1 LVGSEH
7 NDKKD
12 GDDVAMFSALRFRD
26 FRFVL
31 LTLVLSQ
38 AGYWGCNIAFQS
50 VLSEVDGTPATM
62 GALFFC
68 LLVPYTLFSLPAGAL
83 ADAFDRRR
91 LQIGVL
97 VAVSVL
103 AGVCAATSA
112 AKVVDVPVLLVLA
125 FLAGT
130 GISFLSPVTQALVAN
145 TVPAEALGNAVPL
158 QAAGLNL
165 ARSIGPAVAGL
176 ILVAWGTLGT
186 FVMYAMLSLAAVAA
200 AVAIR
205 TRRVPPVAPVVRE
218 SLGAQVRAGI
228 QHARDR
234 PPAALCLT
242 IVGVNAF
249 FGCAFTTQLAVRA
262 ASTSDRPD
270 AVFPMLVA
278 LTGVG
283 SLLGVL
289 VVARLSERVAT
300 VWHAAV
306 ILGLL
311 AGSTALLGTAS
322 TVPVL
327 AGAALLCGAFSIG
340 TMVTLQTV
348 IQRVVDDAQRGRAM
362 SLYFLGWG
370 GMPFGALL
378 LGGLSTWFGSATAFL
393 LYAAACLAVAGTVLV
408 RLRRRGGGDSLPV
421 T

>member
-1 LVGSEH
+1 
-7 NDKKD
+7 
-12 GDDVAMFSALRFRD
+12 MFSALRFRD

-50 VLSEVDGTPATM
+50 VLTEVDGTPATM

-68 LLVPYTLFSLPAGAL
+68 LLVPFTLFSIPAGLL
-83 ADAFDRRR
+83 ADAVDRRR

-97 VAVSVL
+97 LATSAL
-103 AGVCAATSA
+103 AGVCAATVA
-112 AKVVDVPVLLVLA
+112 ARIVHLPVLLVLA

-145 TVPAEALGNAVPL
+145 TVPAEALGTAVPM

-176 ILVAWGTLGT
+176 ILVAWGPLGT
-186 FVMYAMLSLAAVAA
+186 FVMYATLSLAAVAA
-200 AVAIR
+200 ALAIR
-205 TRRVPPVAPVVRE
+205 TRRVPPVTPVARE
-218 SLGAQVRAGI
+218 SLTAQVRAGLR
-228 QHARDR
+228 HARER
-234 PPAALCLT
+234 PPAALCLV

-249 FGCAFTTQLAVRA
+249 FGCAFTSQLAVRA
-262 ASTSDRPD
+262 ASTSAHPD
-270 AVFPMLVA
+270 TVFPMLVA

-289 VVARLSERVAT
+289 VVARLSARVGT
-300 VWHAAV
+300 VWHATV

-311 AGSTALLGTAS
+311 SGGNALFGTAT

-327 AGAALLCGAFSIG
+327 AGAALLCGTFSIG
-340 TMVTLQTV
+340 AMVILQTV
-348 IQRVVDDAQRGRAM
+348 IQQVVDDAQRGRAM

-378 LGGLSTWFGSATAFL
+378 LGGLSTWFGSAIAFG
-393 LYAAACLAVAGTVLV
+393 LYAAAGLVVAAVVLV
-408 RLRRRGGGDSLPV
+408 RLRRGGGDPLPA

>member
-1 LVGSEH
+1 MA
-7 NDKKD
+7 KD
-12 GDDVAMFSALRFRD
+12 VKMFSALQFRD

-50 VLSEVDGTPATM
+50 VLIESDATPATM

-68 LLVPYTLFSLPAGAL
+68 LLVPFTLFSIPAGVL
-83 ADAFDRRR
+83 ADAVDRRR

-97 VAVSVL
+97 LATTVL
-103 AGVCAATSA
+103 AGVCAATIA
-112 AKVVDVPVLLVLA
+112 ARIVALPVMLTLA

-145 TVPAEALGNAVPL
+145 TVPAEALGHAVPI

-176 ILVAWGTLGT
+176 ILVAWGPLGT
-186 FVMYAMLSLAAVAA
+186 FVMYATLTLAAAA
-200 AVAIR
+200 AAIAVR
-205 TRRVPPVAPVVRE
+205 TRRVRPAVRAARE
-218 SLGAQVRAGI
+218 SLVAQVRAGI
-228 QHARDR
+228 RHARER
-234 PPAALCLT
+234 PPAALCLV
-242 IVGVNAF
+242 IVAVNAF
-249 FGCAFTTQLAVRA
+249 FGCAFTTQLPVRA
-262 ASTSDRPD
+262 AATTDNPD
-270 AVFPMLVA
+270 PVFPMLVA
-278 LTGVG
+278 LTGLG
-283 SLLGVL
+283 SLLGIL
-289 VVARLSERVAT
+289 VVARLSERIAT

-306 ILGLL
+306 TLVLLGL
-311 AGSTALLGTAS
+311 SNALLGAAT

-327 AGAALLCGAFSIG
+327 AAAALLCGTFSIG
-340 TMVTLQTV
+340 AMVTLQTV
-348 IQRVVDDAQRGRAM
+348 VQKVVDDAQRGRVM

-378 LGGLSTWFGSATAFL
+378 LGGLSTWLGSTTAFL
-393 LYAAACLAVAGTVLV
+393 LYAAACLATAATVLLW
-408 RLRRRGGGDSLPV
+408 LRRGRADPLPA

>member
-1 LVGSEH
+1 
-7 NDKKD
+7 
-12 GDDVAMFSALRFRD
+12 
-26 FRFVL
+26 
-31 LTLVLSQ
+31 
-38 AGYWGCNIAFQS
+38 
-50 VLSEVDGTPATM
+50 
-62 GALFFC
+62 
-68 LLVPYTLFSLPAGAL
+68 
-83 ADAFDRRR
+83 
-91 LQIGVL
+91 
-97 VAVSVL
+97 
-103 AGVCAATSA
+103 
-112 AKVVDVPVLLVLA
+112 
-125 FLAGT
+125 
-130 GISFLSPVTQALVAN
+130 
-145 TVPAEALGNAVPL
+145 
-158 QAAGLNL
+158 
-165 ARSIGPAVAGL
+165 
-176 ILVAWGTLGT
+176 VAWGTLGT
-186 FVMYAMLSLAAVAA
+186 FVMYATLSLAAAAA

-205 TRRVPPVAPVVRE
+205 TRRVPPATPVVRE
-218 SLGAQVRAGI
+218 SLTAQVRAGI
-228 QHARDR
+228 RHARDR

-242 IVGVNAF
+242 IVGINAF

-270 AVFPMLVA
+270 TVFPMLVA

-311 AGSTALLGTAS
+311 AGSTALLGTAP

-393 LYAAACLAVAGTVLV
+393 LYAAACLAVATTVLV
-408 RLRRRGGGDSLPV
+408 RLRRRGDSDSLPA

>member
-1 LVGSEH
+1 
-7 NDKKD
+7 
-12 GDDVAMFSALRFRD
+12 MFSALRFRD

-50 VLSEVDGTPATM
+50 VLTEVDGTPATM

-68 LLVPYTLFSLPAGAL
+68 LLVPFTLFSIPAGVL

-97 VAVSVL
+97 LATSAL
-103 AGVCAATSA
+103 AGVCAATVA
-112 AKVVDVPVLLVLA
+112 ARVVDLPVLLVLA

-145 TVPAEALGNAVPL
+145 TVPAEALGNAVPI

-176 ILVAWGTLGT
+176 ILVAWGPLGT
-186 FVMYAMLSLAAVAA
+186 FVMYATLSLAAVAA
-200 AVAIR
+200 AVAVR
-205 TRRVPPVAPVVRE
+205 TRRVPPVTPVVRE
-218 SLGAQVRAGI
+218 SLAVQVRAGI
-228 QHARDR
+228 RHARER
-234 PPAALCLT
+234 PPAALCLV

-249 FGCAFTTQLAVRA
+249 FGCTFTTQLAIRA
-262 ASTSDRPD
+262 TSTSDHPD
-270 AVFPMLVA
+270 TVFPILVA
-278 LTGVG
+278 LTGLG
-283 SLLGVL
+283 SFLGVL
-289 VVARLSERVAT
+289 VVARLSGRVAT
-300 VWHAAV
+300 VWHAAAT
-306 ILGLL
+306 LGLL
-311 AGSTALLGTAS
+311 AMSTALLGAAT

-327 AGAALLCGAFSIG
+327 AGAALLCGSFSIG
-340 TMVTLQTV
+340 AMVILQTV
-348 IQRVVDDAQRGRAM
+348 VQRVVDDAQRGRAM

-393 LYAAACLAVAGTVLV
+393 LYAAACLATAITVIV
-408 RLRRRGGGDSLPV
+408 RLRRGGTAPLPA

>member
-1 LVGSEH
+1 MG
-7 NDKKD
+7 
-12 GDDVAMFSALRFRD
+12 MFSALRFRD

-38 AGYWGCNIAFQS
+38 GGYWGCNIAFQS
-50 VLSEVDGTPATM
+50 VLTEVDDTPATM

-68 LLVPYTLFSLPAGAL
+68 LLVPYTLFSIPAGVL

-97 VAVSVL
+97 LAVSVL
-103 AGVCAATSA
+103 AGICAATAA
-112 AKVVDVPVLLVLA
+112 AKIADLPVLLGLA

-145 TVPAEALGNAVPL
+145 TVPAEALGTAVPL

-176 ILVAWGTLGT
+176 ILVAWGALGT
-186 FVMYAMLSLAAVAA
+186 FMMYATLSLAAVAA
-200 AVAIR
+200 AFAIR
-205 TRRVPPVAPVVRE
+205 TRRVPPAVPVVRE
-218 SLGAQVRAGI
+218 SLTAQVSAGI
-228 QHARDR
+228 RHALQR

-262 ASTSDRPD
+262 ASTSDHPD
-270 AVFPMLVA
+270 KVFPMLVA
-278 LTGVG
+278 LTGLG
-283 SLLGVL
+283 SLVGVL
-289 VVARLSERVAT
+289 VVARLSRRIAT
-300 VWHAAV
+300 VRHAAV
-306 ILGLL
+306 ILALL
-311 AGSTALLGTAS
+311 AVSTALLGTAP
-322 TVPVL
+322 TVPLL

-340 TMVTLQTV
+340 TMVTLQTI
-348 IQRVVDDAQRGRAM
+348 IQRVVDDAQRGRVM

-393 LYAAACLAVAGTVLV
+393 LYAAACLAMATTVLV
-408 RLRRRGGGDSLPV
+408 RLRRRGDIDPLPAA
-421 T
+421 